1 MIRFISRFN
10 KEEVYAHIHQE
21 INICIKFKLHFKI
34 YLNKTCV
41 AHRLQWKIQGAIY
54 FLFACIFLTIFGK
67 GVYHI
72 HVQHFLSID

>member
-21 INICIKFKLHFKI
+21 IFIKFKLHFTM

-41 AHRLQWKIQGAIY
+41 ATYSSA
-54 FLFACIFLTIFGK
+54 FGK
-67 GVYHI
+67 AVYD
-72 HVQHFLSID
+72 VGGSFFEFFLEFWHLCKGKIRV